1 MNALHFI
8 EILIILGI
16 IFLQI
21 RAFRLNYER
30 IKELK
35 DLNLHDIEVKN
46 FFYPSGYLHSIKFES
61 FKKKID
67 AAICDPENL
76 ESNVDNGDVSASV
89 LYSKNQIVSTQ
100 KIIKEINTYMLKNDR
115 HLINFDIIRD
125 ITNRNFQV
133 LDDDINQSL
142 PTPLYLGLAATMF
155 GIIIGLGGM
164 AISQGD
170 MSNNITSLI
179 IGVGIAMTSS
189 LIGLGITTYLS
200 TWVYKG
206 SKREADEEKNE
217 FFSNLQAELLP
228 ELIRQGETGIDGLKS
243 ELSRFGKLSK
253 KLVEELTSS
262 SKNSK
267 ESLSKQ
273 HEIIERI
280 ERLDVL
286 KISNTNIEI
295 FERLE
300 NNLKTFE
307 KFSAYWERLNSSLL
321 STNELVQSL
330 KSLVSKFDNIDEVA
344 KSIKSTLNDYNSTM
358 HFFTEHIEGIK
369 DIGGLSRK
377 AVTDADVAF
386 KNAISELE
394 KSTIEKINGLTKTK
408 TNLDV
413 SLKEIG
419 TSVANSLEKATESHL
434 KELVNVYNTNMPEFE
449 KLSQLDNLP
458 LIKESIVENA
468 SEMNSTRIELSTDIS
483 EKLKSLEGQIVQ
495 LSSVLDKR
503 LVNSTDNH
511 SENEKEDKPNKPSKK
526 EKLYNKIDTG
536 LRITA
541 FSIVIICG
549 IYALTKDIFFSR

>member
-1 MNALHFI
+1 MNVLHFI
-8 EILIILGI
+8 EIIIILGI
-16 IFLQI
+16 IFLQFK
-21 RAFRLNYER
+21 AFRSIYR
-30 IKELK
+30 KIKELK
-35 DLNLHDIEVKN
+35 DLDLHDVDVRS
-46 FFYPSGYLHSIKFES
+46 FSYPSEYLHSIKFES
-61 FKKKID
+61 FRRKIE
-67 AAICDPENL
+67 AAISDPENI
-76 ESNVDNGDVSASV
+76 ESNIDNGDVSASV
-89 LYSKNQIVSTQ
+89 LYSKNQMVSTQ

-164 AISQGD
+164 AISHGD
-170 MSNNITSLI
+170 MSDNITSLI

-200 TWVYKG
+200 TWVYKY

-217 FFSNLQAELLP
+217 FFSKLQAELLP
-228 ELIRQGETGIDGLKS
+228 ELIRQGESGIDGLKN
-243 ELSRFGKLSK
+243 ELSRFGKLSM
-253 KLVEELTSS
+253 KLVKELTSS
-262 SKNSK
+262 SKDSTQ
-267 ESLSKQ
+267 SLSKQ

-295 FERLE
+295 FKRLE
-300 NNLKTFE
+300 KNLKTFE

-344 KSIKSTLNDYNSTM
+344 DSIKATLNDYNVTM
-358 HFFTEHIEGIK
+358 RFFTEHIEGIK

-394 KSTIEKINGLTKTK
+394 KSTLEKISGLTKTK

-413 SLKEIG
+413 FIKEIG
-419 TSVANSLEKATESHL
+419 TNVADSLEKATEAHL
-434 KELVNVYNTNMPEFE
+434 KELANVYSTNMPEFE
-449 KLSQLDNLP
+449 KLSQLDNLV

-468 SEMNSTRIELSTDIS
+468 LEMNSSRTVQSADIS
-483 EKLKSLEGQIVQ
+483 KKLENLEGQIAN
-495 LSSVLDKR
+495 LSSVLDKK
-503 LVNSTDNH
+503 LTNSTMIH
-511 SENEKEDKPNKPSKK
+511 SEHEKVEIPTKLSKK
-526 EKLYNKIDTG
+526 DKLYSNIDTG
-536 LRITA
+536 LRFTA
-541 FSIVIICG
+541 FSVVIIYG
-549 IYALTKDIFFSR
+549 LYALIKELFFSR

>member
-1 MNALHFI
+1 MNGLHFI

-16 IFLQI
+16 IFLQFK
-21 RAFRLNYER
+21 AFRSIYR
-30 IKELK
+30 KIKELK
-35 DLNLHDIEVKN
+35 DLDLHDVDVRS
-46 FFYPSGYLHSIKFES
+46 FSYPSEYLHSIKFES
-61 FKKKID
+61 FRRKID
-67 AAICDPENL
+67 EAISDPENV
-76 ESNVDNGDVSASV
+76 ESNIDNGDVSASV
-89 LYSKNQIVSTQ
+89 LYSKNQMVSTQ

-115 HLINFDIIRD
+115 HLINFDVIRD

-164 AISQGD
+164 AISHGE
-170 MSNNITSLI
+170 MSDNITSLI

-200 TWVYKG
+200 TWVYKY

-217 FFSNLQAELLP
+217 FFSKLQAELLP

-262 SKNSK
+262 SKGST

-273 HEIIERI
+273 YEIIERI

-300 NNLKTFE
+300 KNLKTFE
-307 KFSAYWERLNSSLL
+307 KFSVYWERLNSSLL

-358 HFFTEHIEGIK
+358 RFFTEHIEGIK
-369 DIGGLSRK
+369 NIGGLSKK

-386 KNAISELE
+386 KNAIGELE

-419 TSVANSLEKATESHL
+419 SSVANSLEKATEAHL
-434 KELVNVYNTNMPEFE
+434 KELANVYNTNMPEFD

-458 LIKESIVENA
+458 LIKETIVENA
-468 SEMNSTRIELSTDIS
+468 AEMNNLRTEQGAGLSK
-483 EKLKSLEGQIVQ
+483 KLNSLEEQIIN
-495 LSSVLDKR
+495 LASVLDKKNM
-503 LVNSTDNH
+503 NSIANRTEEVKV
-511 SENEKEDKPNKPSKK
+511 SKSKKLSKK
-526 EKLYNKIDTG
+526 EKLYANLDTG
-536 LRITA
+536 LRFTA
-541 FSIVIICG
+541 FSVVIIYG
-549 IYALTKDIFFSR
+549 LYSLAKDIFF

>member
-1 MNALHFI
+1 MNGLHFI

-16 IFLQI
+16 IFLQFK
-21 RAFRLNYER
+21 AFRSIYR
-30 IKELK
+30 KIKELK
-35 DLNLHDIEVKN
+35 DLDLHDVDVRS
-46 FFYPSGYLHSIKFES
+46 FSYPSEYLHSIKFES
-61 FKKKID
+61 FRRKIE
-67 AAICDPENL
+67 AAISDPENV
-76 ESNVDNGDVSASV
+76 ESNIDNGDVSASV
-89 LYSKNQIVSTQ
+89 LYSKNQMVSTQ

-115 HLINFDIIRD
+115 HLINFDVIRD

-164 AISQGD
+164 AISHGE
-170 MSNNITSLI
+170 MSDNITSLI

-200 TWVYKG
+200 TWVYKY

-217 FFSNLQAELLP
+217 FFSKLQAELLP

-262 SKNSK
+262 SKGST

-273 HEIIERI
+273 YEIIERI

-300 NNLKTFE
+300 KNLKTFE
-307 KFSAYWERLNSSLL
+307 KFSVYWERLNSSLL

-358 HFFTEHIEGIK
+358 RFFTEHIEGIK
-369 DIGGLSRK
+369 NIGGLSKK

-386 KNAISELE
+386 KNAIGELE

-419 TSVANSLEKATESHL
+419 SSVANSLEKATEAHL
-434 KELVNVYNTNMPEFE
+434 KELANVYNTNMPEFD

-458 LIKESIVENA
+458 LIKETIVENA
-468 SEMNSTRIELSTDIS
+468 AEMNNLRTEQGAGLSK
-483 EKLKSLEGQIVQ
+483 KLNSLEEQIIN
-495 LSSVLDKR
+495 LASVLDKKNM
-503 LVNSTDNH
+503 NSIANRTEEVKV
-511 SENEKEDKPNKPSKK
+511 SKPKKLSKK
-526 EKLYNKIDTG
+526 EKLYANIDTG
-536 LRITA
+536 LRFTA
-541 FSIVIICG
+541 FSVVIIYG
-549 IYALTKDIFFSR
+549 LYSLAKDIFF

>member
-1 MNALHFI
+1 MNVLHFI
-8 EILIILGI
+8 EIIIIAVI
-16 IFLQI
+16 IFLQFKTFVSI
-21 RAFRLNYER
+21 YHK

-35 DLNLHDIEVKN
+35 DLNLNDVEVKN
-46 FFYPSGYLHSIKFES
+46 FSYPSEYLRSID
-61 FKKKID
+61 FKLFKEKID
-67 AAICDPENL
+67 EAINDPENI
-76 ESNVDNGDVSASV
+76 ESNIDNGDVTAAI
-89 LYSKNQIVSTQ
+89 LYSKNHLESTQ

-164 AISQGD
+164 AISNGVMTD
-170 MSNNITSLI
+170 NITSLI

-243 ELSRFGKLSK
+243 ELSRFGKLSI
-253 KLVEELTSS
+253 KLVQELTSS
-262 SKNSK
+262 SKDSK
-267 ESLSKQ
+267 QSLLKQ
-273 HEIIERI
+273 HEIIARI

-295 FERLE
+295 FKRLE
-300 NNLKTFE
+300 KNLKTFE
-307 KFSAYWERLNSSLL
+307 KFSTYWERLNSSLI
-321 STNELVQSL
+321 STNELVQGL

-344 KSIKSTLNDYNSTM
+344 DSIKATLTDYNTTM
-358 HFFTEHIEGIK
+358 RFFTEHIEGIK
-369 DIGGLSRK
+369 DIGGLSKK

-394 KSTIEKINGLTKTK
+394 KSTSEKINGLTKTK

-413 SLKEIG
+413 FIKEIG
-419 TSVANSLEKATESHL
+419 TNVADSLQKATEAHL
-434 KELVNVYNTNMPEFE
+434 RELANVYNTNMPEFE
-449 KLSQLDNLP
+449 KLSQLDNLA
-458 LIKESIVENA
+458 LIKESIVKSAE
-468 SEMNSTRIELSTDIS
+468 EMNSARTVESSDIS
-483 EKLKSLEGQIVQ
+483 KKLENLEGKIVQ
-495 LSSVLDKR
+495 LSSVLDKK
-503 LVNSTDNH
+503 LSNLTMNYGEV
-511 SENEKEDKPNKPSKK
+511 EKLANPTKLSKK
-526 EKLYNKIDTG
+526 DKLYSSIDTG
-536 LRITA
+536 LRFTA
-541 FSIVIICG
+541 FSIVIIYG
-549 IYALTKDIFFSR
+549 LYSLVKELFF

>member
-1 MNALHFI
+1 MNVLHFI
-8 EILIILGI
+8 EIIIIIGI
-16 IFLQI
+16 IFLQFK
-21 RAFRLNYER
+21 AFRSIYR
-30 IKELK
+30 KIKELK
-35 DLNLHDIEVKN
+35 DLDLHDVDVRS
-46 FFYPSGYLHSIKFES
+46 FSYPSEYLHSIKFES
-61 FKKKID
+61 FRRKIE
-67 AAICDPENL
+67 AAISDPENI
-76 ESNVDNGDVSASV
+76 ESNIDNGDVSASV
-89 LYSKNQIVSTQ
+89 LYSKNQMVSTQ

-142 PTPLYLGLAATMF
+142 PTPLYLGLAATML

-164 AISQGD
+164 AISHGD
-170 MSNNITSLI
+170 MSDNITSLI

-200 TWVYKG
+200 TWVYKY

-217 FFSNLQAELLP
+217 FFSKLQAELLP
-228 ELIRQGETGIDGLKS
+228 ELIRQGESGIDGLKN
-243 ELSRFGKLSK
+243 ELSRFGKLSM
-253 KLVEELTSS
+253 KLVKELTSS
-262 SKNSK
+262 SKDSTQ
-267 ESLSKQ
+267 SLSKQ

-286 KISNTNIEI
+286 KISNTSIEI
-295 FERLE
+295 FKRLE
-300 NNLKTFE
+300 KNLKTFE

-344 KSIKSTLNDYNSTM
+344 DSIKATLNDYNVTM
-358 HFFTEHIEGIK
+358 RFFTEHIEGIK

-394 KSTIEKINGLTKTK
+394 KSTLEKISGLTKTK

-413 SLKEIG
+413 FIKEIG
-419 TSVANSLEKATESHL
+419 TNVADSLEKATEAHL
-434 KELVNVYNTNMPEFE
+434 KELANVYSTNMPEFE
-449 KLSQLDNLP
+449 KLSQLDNLV

-468 SEMNSTRIELSTDIS
+468 LEMNSSRTVQSADIS
-483 EKLKSLEGQIVQ
+483 KKLENLEGQIAN
-495 LSSVLDKR
+495 LSSVLDKK
-503 LVNSTDNH
+503 LTNSTMIH
-511 SENEKEDKPNKPSKK
+511 SEHEKVEIPTKLSKK
-526 EKLYNKIDTG
+526 DKFYSNIDTG
-536 LRITA
+536 LRFTA
-541 FSIVIICG
+541 FSVVIIYG
-549 IYALTKDIFFSR
+549 LYALIKELFFSR

>member
-1 MNALHFI
+1 MNELHFI

-16 IFLQI
+16 IFLQFKT
-21 RAFRLNYER
+21 FRSIYKK

-35 DLNLHDIEVKN
+35 DLDLHNVDVKN
-46 FFYPSGYLHSIKFES
+46 FFYPSEYLHSID
-61 FKKKID
+61 FKLFNQKID
-67 AAICDPENL
+67 EAINDPENID
-76 ESNVDNGDVSASV
+76 SNIDNGDVSATI
-89 LYSKNQIVSTQ
+89 LYSKNYLESTQ

-133 LDDDINQSL
+133 LDDDINQSM

-164 AISQGD
+164 AISQGV
-170 MSNNITSLI
+170 MTNNITSLI

-189 LIGLGITTYLS
+189 LIGLAITTYLS
-200 TWVYKG
+200 TWVYKD

-217 FFSNLQAELLP
+217 FFSKLQAELLP

-262 SKNSK
+262 SKGSK

-273 HEIIERI
+273 YEIIERI

-300 NNLKTFE
+300 KNLKTFE
-307 KFSAYWERLNSSLL
+307 KFSVYWERLNSSLL
-321 STNELVQSL
+321 STTELVQSL
-330 KSLVSKFDNIDEVA
+330 KSLVSKFENIDEVA
-344 KSIKSTLNDYNSTM
+344 KSIKSTLNDYSSTM
-358 HFFTEHIEGIK
+358 RFFTDHIEGIK

-386 KNAISELE
+386 KNAIGELE

-419 TSVANSLEKATESHL
+419 ASVANSLEKATEAHL
-434 KELVNVYNTNMPEFE
+434 KELANVYNTNMPEFE

-458 LIKESIVENA
+458 LIKETIVENA
-468 SEMNSTRIELSTDIS
+468 LVMNSTRVEYNTNIS
-483 EKLKSLEGQIVQ
+483 KKLEKLEVQ
-495 LSSVLDKR
+495 MVNLASVLDKK
-503 LVNSTDNH
+503 LVNSPAKP
-511 SENEKEDKPNKPSKK
+511 SENGEKDKSNELSKK
-526 EKLYNKIDTG
+526 EKLYSNIDTG
-536 LRITA
+536 LRFAA
-541 FSIVIICG
+541 FSLII
-549 IYALTKDIFFSR
+549 IYSLYSLSKEIFFK

>member
-1 MNALHFI
+1 MNLLHFI

-16 IFLQI
+16 IFLQFK
-21 RAFRLNYER
+21 AFRGIYKKV
-30 IKELK
+30 KELK
-35 DLNLHDIEVKN
+35 DLDLHNVDVEH
-46 FFYPSGYLHSIKFES
+46 FFYPSEYLHSID
-61 FKKKID
+61 FKLFTEKIEE
-67 AAICDPENL
+67 AISDPENIK
-76 ESNVDNGDVSASV
+76 SSIDNGDVSAAI
-89 LYSKNQIVSTQ
+89 LFSKNYLQSTQ
-100 KIIKEINTYMLKNDR
+100 KIVKEINTYMLKNDR

-155 GIIIGLGGM
+155 GIIVGLGGM
-164 AISQGD
+164 AISNGNMTD
-170 MSNNITSLI
+170 NITSLI

-217 FFSNLQAELLP
+217 FFSKLQAELLP
-228 ELIRQGETGIDGLKS
+228 ELIRQGETGVDGLKS

-300 NNLKTFE
+300 KNLETFE
-307 KFSAYWERLNSSLL
+307 NFSAYWERLNSSLL
-321 STNELVQSL
+321 STNDLVQSL
-330 KSLVSKFDNIDEVA
+330 KSLVLKFDNIDEVA
-344 KSIKSTLNDYNSTM
+344 NSIKNTLNDYNATM
-358 HFFTEHIEGIK
+358 RFFTEHVEGIK

-377 AVTDADVAF
+377 AVTDADAAF
-386 KNAISELE
+386 KNAIGELE
-394 KSTIEKINGLTKTK
+394 KSTLEKINGLAKTK
-408 TNLDV
+408 TNLDI

-419 TSVANSLEKATESHL
+419 TDVANSIEKVTEAHL
-434 KELVNVYNTNMPEFE
+434 RELANVYNNNMPEFE
-449 KLSQLDNLP
+449 KLSQLDNLA
-458 LIKESIVENA
+458 LINESIVENA
-468 SEMNSTRIELSTDIS
+468 SKMSSSRVEHSNEISKKIEN
-483 EKLKSLEGQIVQ
+483 LENQIVK
-495 LSSVLDKR
+495 LSSVLDKKPS
-503 LVNSTDNH
+503 NSTMYH
-511 SENEKEDKPNKPSKK
+511 SEKENLAKPTELSKK
-526 EKLYNKIDTG
+526 DKLYSKMDIG
-536 LRITA
+536 LRFTA

-549 IYALTKDIFFSR
+549 MYFLTKEIFF

>member
-1 MNALHFI
+1 MNGLHFI

-16 IFLQI
+16 IFLQFK
-21 RAFRLNYER
+21 AFRSIYR
-30 IKELK
+30 KIKELK
-35 DLNLHDIEVKN
+35 DLDLHDVDVRS
-46 FFYPSGYLHSIKFES
+46 FSYPSEYLHSIKFES
-61 FKKKID
+61 FRRKID
-67 AAICDPENL
+67 EAISDPENV
-76 ESNVDNGDVSASV
+76 ESNIDNGDVSASV
-89 LYSKNQIVSTQ
+89 LYSKNQMVSTQ

-115 HLINFDIIRD
+115 HLINFDVIRD

-164 AISQGD
+164 AISHGE
-170 MSNNITSLI
+170 MSDNITSLI

-200 TWVYKG
+200 TWVYKY

-217 FFSNLQAELLP
+217 FFSKLQAELLP

-262 SKNSK
+262 SKGST

-273 HEIIERI
+273 YEIIERI

-300 NNLKTFE
+300 KNLKTFE
-307 KFSAYWERLNSSLL
+307 KFSVYWERLNSSLL

-358 HFFTEHIEGIK
+358 RFFTEHIEGIK
-369 DIGGLSRK
+369 NIGGLSKK

-386 KNAISELE
+386 KNAIGELE

-419 TSVANSLEKATESHL
+419 SSVANSLEKATEAHL
-434 KELVNVYNTNMPEFE
+434 KELANVYNTNMPEFD

-458 LIKESIVENA
+458 LIKETIVENA
-468 SEMNSTRIELSTDIS
+468 AEMNNLRTEQGAGLSK
-483 EKLKSLEGQIVQ
+483 KLNSLEEQIIN
-495 LSSVLDKR
+495 LASVLDKKNM
-503 LVNSTDNH
+503 NSIANRTEEVKV
-511 SENEKEDKPNKPSKK
+511 SKPKKLSKK
-526 EKLYNKIDTG
+526 EKLYANLDTG
-536 LRITA
+536 LRFTA
-541 FSIVIICG
+541 FSVVIIYG
-549 IYALTKDIFFSR
+549 LYSLAKDIFF

>member
-1 MNALHFI
+1 MNGLHFI

-16 IFLQI
+16 IFLQFK
-21 RAFRLNYER
+21 AFRSIYR
-30 IKELK
+30 KIKELK
-35 DLNLHDIEVKN
+35 DLDLHDVDVRS
-46 FFYPSGYLHSIKFES
+46 FSYPSEYLHSIKFES
-61 FKKKID
+61 FRRKIE
-67 AAICDPENL
+67 AAISDPENV
-76 ESNVDNGDVSASV
+76 ESNIDNGDVSASV
-89 LYSKNQIVSTQ
+89 LYSKNQMVSTQ

-115 HLINFDIIRD
+115 HLINFDVIRD

-164 AISQGD
+164 AISHGE
-170 MSNNITSLI
+170 MSDNITSLI

-200 TWVYKG
+200 TWVYKY

-217 FFSNLQAELLP
+217 FFSKLQAELLP

-262 SKNSK
+262 SKGST

-273 HEIIERI
+273 YEIIERI

-300 NNLKTFE
+300 KNLKTFE
-307 KFSAYWERLNSSLL
+307 KFSVYWERLNSSLL

-358 HFFTEHIEGIK
+358 RFFTEHIEGIK
-369 DIGGLSRK
+369 DVGGLSRK

-386 KNAISELE
+386 KNAIGELE

-419 TSVANSLEKATESHL
+419 SSVANSLEKATEAHL
-434 KELVNVYNTNMPEFE
+434 KELANVYNTNMPEFD

-458 LIKESIVENA
+458 LIKETIVENA
-468 SEMNSTRIELSTDIS
+468 AEMNNLRTEQGAGLSK
-483 EKLKSLEGQIVQ
+483 KLNSLEEQIIN
-495 LSSVLDKR
+495 LASVLDKKNM
-503 LVNSTDNH
+503 NSIANRTEEVKV
-511 SENEKEDKPNKPSKK
+511 SKPKKLSKK
-526 EKLYNKIDTG
+526 EKLYANLDTG
-536 LRITA
+536 LRFTA
-541 FSIVIICG
+541 FSVVIIYG
-549 IYALTKDIFFSR
+549 LYSLAKDIFF